1 MCEVQPHRLPGQLSL
16 GRENRMAVVKYL
28 TGYEARDLG
37 VLLEVNRR
45 LLHPRKLAMEA
56 EVQMDGDPVHPVFF
70 TPDGV
75 DALHRLVNAIA
86 DHDAGDEIL
95 ELARLQRS
103 DLAELEKRIDEADFN
118 QDRGVFHI
126 QDWRDDPEGIRFATA
141 EEWDGVALLER
152 DSKMDAFESLK
163 VRDPQDAQEL
173 GV

>member
-1 MCEVQPHRLPGQLSL
+1 
-16 GRENRMAVVKYL
+16 MAKYL

-45 LLHPRKLAMEA
+45 LLHPRKLALEA
-56 EVQMDGDPVHPVFF
+56 EVQMDGAPVHPVFF

-95 ELARLQRS
+95 EQARLQQS
-103 DLAELEKRIDEADFN
+103 DLAELEKRLDEADFN

-126 QDWRDDPEGIRFATA
+126 QDWRDDPEGIRFATSA
-141 EEWDGVALLER
+141 EWDGISLLER
-152 DSKMDAFESLK
+152 DSKQAAFENLK
-163 VRDPQDAQEL
+163 VRDPQEL
-173 GV
+173 ES